1 MRFPIRRLSFAL
13 SLLVIDVAEAST
25 EQGGRSI
32 AVDLIVSWAPLAVL
46 LAVWFFFIRRMSR
59 GRVGH
64 QIERSLD
71 HMEKAETHMTRVESK
86 LDRIVSLL
94 ENLESQERRSE

>member
-1 MRFPIRRLSFAL
+1 M
-13 SLLVIDVAEAST
+13 AEAST
-25 EQGGRSI
+25 EPGRRSI
-32 AVDLIVSWAPLAVL
+32 AVDLIVNWAPLAVL
-46 LAVWFFFIRRMSR
+46 LVVWFFFMRRMSK

-71 HMEKAETHMTRVESK
+71 HMEKAEAHMARVESK

-94 ENLESQERRSE
+94 ESLQSQQGEPRR

>member
-1 MRFPIRRLSFAL
+1 LIA
-13 SLLVIDVAEAST
+13 VAEASA

-32 AVDLIVSWAPLAVL
+32 AVDLIVNWAPLAVL

-71 HMEKAETHMTRVESK
+71 HMEKAETHMARVESK

-94 ENLESQERRSE
+94 ENLVSQERRSE